1 MASLTQLETPEEKE
15 LASKRQELEAL
26 QSQLADAE
34 LDFHTLHAQ
43 LAAFESQY
51 FQIVGKR
58 LARLDDLQAQVAEAR
73 AARSPKNEP
82 LAEQAS
88 QARRQAEATA
98 EAFEEIAAS
107 PPKESFKPTEECRKL
122 YLKAAKAM
130 HPDLAPNPEDK
141 QRRHKFMAA
150 LNEAYEAGDAARIQ
164 QILHDWN
171 SSPESVSGDGVGAE
185 LIRAIRQIAQA
196 QIRLQEIQATRD
208 ALLAGE
214 LHQLWSSATGD
225 CADATEH
232 LQRIAA
238 ILDEEIETLKQDLEQ
253 LEAGRYEDG

>member
-58 LARLDDLQAQVAEAR
+58 LALLDDLQAQVAEAR
-73 AARSPKNEP
+73 AALSPKNEP

-98 EAFEEIAAS
+98 EAFEEMAAS

-141 QRRHKFMAA
+141 QRRHKFMSA
-150 LNEAYEAGDAARIQ
+150 LNEAYEAGDTGRIQ

-185 LIRAIRQIAQA
+185 LIRSIRQIAQA
-196 QIRLQEIQATRD
+196 QIRLQEIQAARE
-208 ALLAGE
+208 AMRAGE
-214 LHQLWSSATGD
+214 LHQLWTAACEDG
-225 CADATEH
+225 ANATEH
-232 LQRIAA
+232 LHRIAA
-238 ILDEEIETLKQDLEQ
+238 ALDEEIESLEQELEQ
-253 LEAGRYEDG
+253 LRAWRQDGG

>member
-15 LASKRQELEAL
+15 LASKRQELGAL

-58 LARLDDLQAQVAEAR
+58 LALLDDLQAQVAEAR
-73 AARSPKNEP
+73 AALSPKNEP

-98 EAFEEIAAS
+98 EAFEEMAAS
-107 PPKESFKPTEECRKL
+107 PPKENFKPTEECRKL
-122 YLKAAKAM
+122 YLQAAKAM

-150 LNEAYEAGDAARIQ
+150 LNEAYEAGDAGRIQ

-196 QIRLQEIQATRD
+196 RIRLQEIQATRD

-214 LHQLWSSATGD
+214 LYQLWTSATGGG
-225 CADATEH
+225 ADAAEH
-232 LQRIAA
+232 LQDMAA
-238 ILDEEIETLKQDLEQ
+238 ALDEEIKSLKQELVQ
-253 LEAGRYEDG
+253 LQASQ